1 MDDRPQ
7 SADQPAS
14 CACGDGTVFVAEKR
28 GTVQR
33 YDSVADPTPETVVDV
48 SGATHDFWDR
58 GRLKG
63 VRVLGGD

>member
-1 MDDRPQ
+1 M
-7 SADQPAS
+7 
-14 CACGDGTVFVAEKR
+14 FVAEKR